1 MRPFT
6 FISLV
11 AAATLVMAATP
22 ALSGTNETAKF
33 DPARMWEC
41 PQADGSTIYTNK
53 ERADCKLMVLK
64 ELSVVPSLD
73 NMPTYRP
80 TLATV
85 PHYEV
90 PGYVD
95 RSQGMTGKVQHVPD
109 WAKDWHASIASSGSV
124 QAEVCSLYGEWLNLT
139 QKTRGG
145 FFFGSDPSYGGD
157 LSGQNQRGASYS
169 FYDNARY
176 YTLAKLFGPGFV
188 PIGCP

>member
-6 FISLV
+6 CFSLV
-11 AAATLVMAATP
+11 AAATLVMVAAP
-22 ALSGTNETAKF
+22 AFSETETGKF

-41 PQADGSTIYTNK
+41 PQPDGSSIYTNK
-53 ERADCKLMVLK
+53 ERAGCKLMALR

-80 TLATV
+80 ALATA
-85 PHYEV
+85 PRYDI
-90 PGYVD
+90 PAPSD
-95 RSQGMTGKVQHVPD
+95 RYQGMTGEVQHVPD
-109 WAKDWHASIASSGSV
+109 WAKNWHASVVSSGSN
-124 QAEVCSLYGEWLNLT
+124 QAEICSLYGEWLNLV

-145 FFFGSDPSYGGD
+145 FFFGTDPSYGGD
-157 LSGQNQRGASYS
+157 LSGQNQRGASFS